1 MLNITPLMTPNNNL
15 ARSSILERKS
25 YDQKDDWKAKSA
37 NRVLKGLCGEAKARE
52 REGGDFQFL
61 AQEGNWGV

>member
-25 YDQKDDWKAKSA
+25 YDQKDD
-37 NRVLKGLCGEAKARE
+37 
-52 REGGDFQFL
+52 
-61 AQEGNWGV
+61 